1 MILKL
6 AKPFNPGDADAG
18 NLYSHLHLELMIYN
32 SSAYVVQLTYV
43 YGTLNDDDV
52 FIPGKASQPQSVSME
67 GQTLGELQNKM
78 AGEGEPALPASIRM
92 GYEHIIQALG
102 IDGQLDYVLPLAPGE
117 KAAKAAAA
125 QDGDKSEPTAS

>member
-1 MILKL
+1 M
-6 AKPFNPGDADAG
+6 
-18 NLYSHLHLELMIYN
+18 
-32 SSAYVVQLTYV
+32 VQLTYV

-67 GQTLGELQNKM
+67 GQTLDDLQHKM

-92 GYEHIIQALG
+92 GYEFIIKSLG

-117 KAAKAAAA
+117 KAAKVAAA
-125 QDGDKSEPTAS
+125 QDGEASDTAPA